1 MAMKSWRVSPTA
13 TTTTTART
21 TSMMKSSAEASHA
34 PSRGFLAARVPL
46 YQRRIED
53 VLARALEIESGATER
68 LLQAMRYSTLAGGK
82 RVRPVL
88 VYATGEALG
97 APLETLDAAA
107 AAVELIHVYSL
118 VHDDLPA
125 MDNDDLR
132 RGRPTCHRAFDE
144 ATAILTGDALQARA
158 FELLTHAPA
167 SIAPAARLEMLRVLA
182 DAIGTRGM
190 AGGQAIDL
198 ESVKQT
204 LDEAALE
211 RMHRQKTGAL
221 IQASV
226 LLGAISAGL
235 QSAPERAA
243 LTEFGAEIG
252 LAFQIQDDILDVEGT
267 TTELGKRAGA
277 DADRVK
283 PTYPSVLGLDR
294 ARAEAIARRDRA
306 LAALAPLG
314 PRFAPLSEFAHFLVA
329 RVN

>member
-1 MAMKSWRVSPTA
+1 MTPPGAESAQPVSQ
-13 TTTTTART
+13 
-21 TSMMKSSAEASHA
+21 
-34 PSRGFLAARVPL
+34 GFLTGRVPL
-46 YQRRIED
+46 YQQRIETA
-53 VLARALEIESGATER
+53 LARALEIDGAATPR
-68 LLQAMRYSTLAGGK
+68 LLEAMRYSTLAGGK

-97 APLETLDAAA
+97 APLELLDAAA

-144 ATAILTGDALQARA
+144 STAILVGDALQARA
-158 FELLTHAPA
+158 FEVLAHAPA
-167 SIAPAARLEMLRVLA
+167 AIGANSRLEMLRILA

-204 LDEAALE
+204 LSEAALE

-226 LLGAISAGL
+226 LLGAVSAGGL
-235 QSAPERAA
+235 DVSLRTA
-243 LTEFGAEIG
+243 LAEFGAEIG

-267 TTELGKRAGA
+267 TSTLGKRAGA

-283 PTYPSVLGLDR
+283 PTYPSVMGLER
-294 ARAEAIARRDRA
+294 SREQAFERRDRA
-306 LAALAPLG
+306 IAALTPWGA
-314 PRFAPLSEFAHFLVA
+314 RFDSLVEFANFLVA
-329 RVN
+329 RAS

>member
-1 MAMKSWRVSPTA
+1 MPG
-13 TTTTTART
+13 
-21 TSMMKSSAEASHA
+21 AEGLHA
-34 PSRGFLAARVPL
+34 GTQKFLADRVPV
-46 YQRRIED
+46 YQQRIEG
-53 VLARALEIESGATER
+53 VLSRMLEIEGGATSR
-68 LLQAMRYSTLAGGK
+68 LIEAMRYSTLGGGK

-97 APLETLDAAA
+97 APLELLDAPAA
-107 AAVELIHVYSL
+107 SVELIHVYSL

-158 FELLTHAPA
+158 FEVLSQGSNAIPAP
-167 SIAPAARLEMLRVLA
+167 ARLEMLRVLA

-198 ESVKQT
+198 ESVQQT
-204 LDEAALE
+204 LDLAALE

-226 LLGAISAGL
+226 LLGALATGTL
-235 QSAPERAA
+235 NVAERASLA
-243 LTEFGAEIG
+243 EFGAEIG

-267 TTELGKRAGA
+267 TQSLGKRAGA

-283 PTYPSVLGLDR
+283 PTYPSVLGLEESR
-294 ARAEAIARRDRA
+294 IQAFAHRDRA
-306 LAALAPLG
+306 IAALKPLG
-314 PRFAPLSEFAHFLVA
+314 PRFAHLADFAHFLVA
-329 RVN
+329 RLN

>member
-1 MAMKSWRVSPTA
+1 MTPGAEPAQPGSP
-13 TTTTTART
+13 
-21 TSMMKSSAEASHA
+21 S
-34 PSRGFLAARVPL
+34 FLAARVPL
-46 YQRRIED
+46 YQQRIES
-53 VLARALEIESGATER
+53 VLAHTLDIEGGATPR
-68 LLQAMRYSTLAGGK
+68 LLEAMRYSTLAGGK

-97 APLETLDAAA
+97 APLDLLDAPA

-144 ATAILTGDALQARA
+144 ATAILVGDALQARA
-158 FELLTHAPA
+158 FEVLAHASPGIPP
-167 SIAPAARLEMLRVLA
+167 SARLEMLRVLA

-198 ESVKQT
+198 EAVKQT
-204 LDEAALE
+204 LDEPALE

-226 LLGAISAGL
+226 RLGAISAGGL
-235 QSAPERAA
+235 NAPEHAA
-243 LTEFGAEIG
+243 LCEFGAEIG

-267 TTELGKRAGA
+267 TQALGKRAGA

-283 PTYPSVLGLDR
+283 PTYPSVLGMERSR
-294 ARAEAIARRDRA
+294 AAAWSRRDRA
-306 LAALAPLG
+306 IAALAPLG
-314 PRFAPLSEFAHFLVA
+314 PRFEPLAEFANFLVA
-329 RVN
+329 RIN

>member
-1 MAMKSWRVSPTA
+1 MTTPGAEFARVAPNDFL
-13 TTTTTART
+13 
-21 TSMMKSSAEASHA
+21 SH
-34 PSRGFLAARVPL
+34 RVPL
-46 YQRRIED
+46 YQQRIEG
-53 VLARALEIESGATER
+53 VLARALEIDGAATPR
-68 LLQAMRYSTLAGGK
+68 LLEAMRYSTLAGGK

-97 APLETLDAAA
+97 APLELLDAAA
-107 AAVELIHVYSL
+107 ASVELIHVYSL

-144 ATAILTGDALQARA
+144 ATAILVGDALQARA
-158 FELLTHAPA
+158 FEVLTNAPA
-167 SIAPAARLEMLRVLA
+167 AIPASARLEMLRVLA

-204 LDEAALE
+204 LHEPALE

-226 LLGAISAGL
+226 LLGAISGGTL
-235 QSAPERAA
+235 GVPERAA
-243 LTEFGAEIG
+243 LGEFGAEIG

-267 TTELGKRAGA
+267 TVTLGKRAGA
-277 DADRVK
+277 DADRTK
-283 PTYPSVLGLDR
+283 PTYPSLLGLEKSR
-294 ARAEAIARRDRA
+294 EQAFARRDRA
-306 LAALAPLG
+306 IAALSPWG
-314 PRFAPLSEFAHFLVA
+314 TRFAALIEYANFLVA
-329 RVN
+329 RGN

>member
-1 MAMKSWRVSPTA
+1 MTH
-13 TTTTTART
+13 
-21 TSMMKSSAEASHA
+21 AE
-34 PSRGFLAARVPL
+34 AARVDAPRFL
-46 YQRRIED
+46 AERVPVYQQRIEG
-53 VLARALEIESGATER
+53 VLARTLEIDGGATSR
-68 LLQAMRYSTLAGGK
+68 LLEAMRYSTLGGGK

-97 APLETLDAAA
+97 ASLDQLDAPA

-125 MDNDDLR
+125 MDDDDLR

-144 ATAILTGDALQARA
+144 ATAILVGDALQARA
-158 FELLTHAPA
+158 FEVLAQDQSALGA
-167 SIAPAARLEMLRVLA
+167 AARLEMLRVLA

-198 ESVKQT
+198 ESVKQV
-204 LDEAALE
+204 LGEPALE

-226 LLGAISAGL
+226 LLGAISAGI
-235 QSAPERAA
+235 QGGPERAA
-243 LTEFGAEIG
+243 LTTFGAEIG

-267 TTELGKRAGA
+267 TQSLGKRAGA

-283 PTYPSVLGLDR
+283 PTYPSILGMDQ
-294 ARAEAIARRDRA
+294 ARAQALARRDRA
-306 LAALAPLG
+306 KAALAPLG
-314 PRFAPLSEFAHFLVA
+314 ARFAHLGEFANFLVS
-329 RVN
+329 RIN